1 MRAEL
6 SGDVT
11 PTPYVRITGT
21 LGQLRLDSMATN
33 VREPMSWVVDGY
45 RSLPVSLLKTASNE
59 VRYRREYITQ
69 CQIENASLPLREDTS
84 GHLLVLPAKRG
95 HIRHR
100 GARPRWDRWG
110 RHENAIFVGAP
121 AWDKMHLTHAYGVK
135 AARQRRLE

>member
-6 SGDVT
+6 SGDAT

-21 LGQLRLDSMATN
+21 LGQLRLDSMAAN
-33 VREPMSWVVDGY
+33 VREHMSWVVDGC
-45 RSLPVSLLKTASNE
+45 RSLPVSLLETASNE

-69 CQIENASLPLREDTS
+69 CQIDKGKLALREDTS

-100 GARPRWDRWG
+100 GARPRWDRWE
-110 RHENAIFVGAP
+110 RHENAIVVGGP
-121 AWDKMHLTHAYGVK
+121 GVGQDPPYP
-135 AARQRRLE
+135 RIRR